1 MAKNLIRSFT
11 AETMRDLIQAAGF
24 RAEIA
29 SAAASGPVIRSASNG
44 LAFEIRLLNP
54 LQMDANNF
62 ADTTFTAGLQ
72 LQGVL
77 APELVNRWNATKR
90 FSRLYVSQGY
100 LILALDIILQGG
112 VTPEHLQAQIEIWDR
127 LLQELLT
134 YLRTATNESTPKSPA
149 EMKNAAEMKGP
160 METKSVA
167 MDKPAAAANG
177 HAVPETAA
185 PPAGGQTY
193 VQAQIGNEKPSP

>member
-11 AETMRDLIQAAGF
+11 AATMRDLIQAAGF

-29 SAAASGPVIRSASNG
+29 SAAVSGPVIRSASNG

-54 LQMDANNF
+54 LQVDANSF

-72 LQGVL
+72 LQGAL

-112 VTPEHLQAQIEIWDR
+112 VTPEHLRAQIEIWDR

-149 EMKNAAEMKGP
+149 EIKNAAEMKGP
-160 METKSVA
+160 METKSAA
-167 MDKPAAAANG
+167 MNKPANG
-177 HAVPETAA
+177 HAVPETMPDGDSAA
-185 PPAGGQTY
+185 ASAPL
-193 VQAQIGNEKPSP
+193 

>member
-54 LQMDANNF
+54 LQMDTNSF

-72 LQGVL
+72 LQGAL

-112 VTPEHLQAQIEIWDR
+112 VTPEHLRAQIEIWDR

-134 YLRTATNESTPKSPA
+134 YLRTATNESAPKSPA

-160 METKSVA
+160 METKSAA
-167 MDKPAAAANG
+167 MNKPAAGNG
-177 HAVPETAA
+177 HAVPDDTERALENTPGDSGAVSA
-185 PPAGGQTY
+185 PL
-193 VQAQIGNEKPSP
+193 